1 MNNKPLWQP
10 SQEFIESTRLY
21 QWMEQLGYS
30 DYDKFFDAST
40 RDIAWF
46 WGEVEKELGIE
57 WIQPYENVLNLSEGI
72 KYPEWYEGGQLNII
86 QTVLDKWAK
95 NPETA
100 DQLAII
106 WESEDGEI
114 RKFTYAEMSTWVDRV
129 AQGFKNQGIEKGD
142 RICIYMPMIP
152 ETAVA
157 ILAAGKIGAIFSP
170 AFSGYGAEA
179 LATRVDAAQAK
190 MLITADGFLRRN
202 KVIKMKEEVDKVV
215 DMTSSIEKV
224 VVVRR
229 LNREIPWSDGIDMD
243 WTELESTEVTDVKT
257 EVMESSDPLML
268 IYTSGTT
275 GKPKGAVH
283 THSGFPIK
291 AALDVGIAM
300 DLKQSDRLLWVVDM
314 GWLTGP
320 VILFGSLLNGATA
333 VFYEGSPDYPNPD
346 RLWKLAAD
354 HQVTHLGVSPTLIRS
369 LMKQEDFHEMNYDLT
384 NLRVFTSTGEP
395 WNIESWAWLFEK
407 IGKSQIPI
415 INYAGGTE
423 ISGGIL
429 TNVLV
434 KAITPI
440 TFNSPVPGMD
450 VHVLSETGDSVQ
462 NSLGELS
469 MKKPWVGMTKGFW
482 QERERY
488 EQSYWNRWQDTWV
501 HGDWAIVD
509 EDGFWTITGRS
520 DDTLNIAG
528 KRLGPSEMEAVLQKH
543 ESVLEA
549 ATIGVPDDV
558 KGVAPVCFVVLHP
571 GSLESDDIKSELLDL
586 IGVHLGKAMRPKS
599 IYFVAELPKTK
610 NGKVLRRAIR
620 AAYLNLESGDLS
632 SLENPDAIEK
642 IRLLE
647 FYNN

>member
-1 MNNKPLWQP
+1 MNNRFFWKP
-10 SQEFIESTRLY
+10 SQEYIESTRLY

-30 DYDKFFDAST
+30 DYDKFFDDST

-57 WIQPYENVLNLSEGI
+57 WIQPYENVLNLSEGV
-72 KYPEWYEGGQLNII
+72 KYPDWYEGGQINII

-100 DQLAII
+100 DQLAIV

-114 RKFTYAEMSTWVDRV
+114 RKYTYAEISSWVDRV
-129 AQGFKNQGIEKGD
+129 AQGLKNQGIEKGD

-224 VVVRR
+224 VVVHR
-229 LNREIPWSDGIDMD
+229 LNREIPWSEGIDMD
-243 WTELESTEVTDVKT
+243 WAELESTEVTDVKT

-291 AALDVGIAM
+291 AALDVGIGM
-300 DLKQSDRLLWVVDM
+300 DLKQSDRLLWVADM

-395 WNIESWAWLFEK
+395 WNSESWVWLFEK

-543 ESVLEA
+543 ECVLEA

-586 IGVHLGKAMRPKS
+586 IGLHMGKAMRPKS

-632 SLENPDAIEK
+632 SLENPDAIEN
-642 IRLLE
+642 IRLQGSLI
-647 FYNN
+647 

>member
-10 SQEFIESTRLY
+10 SQEYIESTRLY

-30 DYDKFFDAST
+30 DYNKFFDDST

-72 KYPEWYEGGQLNII
+72 KYPNWYEGGQINII

-114 RKFTYAEMSTWVDRV
+114 RKYTYADISSWVDRV
-129 AQGFKNQGIEKGD
+129 AQGLKNQGIEKGD

-229 LNREIPWSDGIDMD
+229 LNREIPWSEGIDMD
-243 WTELESTEVTDVKT
+243 WAELESTEVTDVKT

-291 AALDVGIAM
+291 AALDVGIGM
-300 DLKQSDRLLWVVDM
+300 DLKQSDRLLWVADM

-395 WNIESWAWLFEK
+395 WNSESWVWLFEK
-407 IGKSQIPI
+407 IGKSQLPI

-543 ESVLEA
+543 ECVLEA
-549 ATIGVPDDV
+549 ATIGVPDEV
-558 KGVAPVCFVVLHP
+558 KGVAPVCFVVLHS

-586 IGVHLGKAMRPKS
+586 IGLHMGKAMRPKS

-632 SLENPDAIEK
+632 SLENPDAIEN
-642 IRLLE
+642 IRLLDSIIK
-647 FYNN
+647 

>member
-1 MNNKPLWQP
+1 M
-10 SQEFIESTRLY
+10 
-21 QWMEQLGYS
+21 
-30 DYDKFFDAST
+30 
-40 RDIAWF
+40 
-46 WGEVEKELGIE
+46 
-57 WIQPYENVLNLSEGI
+57 
-72 KYPEWYEGGQLNII
+72 
-86 QTVLDKWAK
+86 
-95 NPETA
+95 
-100 DQLAII
+100 
-106 WESEDGEI
+106 
-114 RKFTYAEMSTWVDRV
+114 
-129 AQGFKNQGIEKGD
+129 
-142 RICIYMPMIP
+142 
-152 ETAVA
+152 
-157 ILAAGKIGAIFSP
+157 GAFSP

-395 WNIESWAWLFEK
+395 WNIEAWAWLFEK

-434 KAITPI
+434 KAISPI

-549 ATIGVPDDV
+549 ATIGVPDDI

-632 SLENPDAIEK
+632 SMENPDTLEQ
-642 IRLLE
+642 IRNLTVL
-647 FYNN
+647 NN

>member
-10 SQEFIESTRLY
+10 SQEYIESTRLY

-30 DYDKFFDAST
+30 DYNKFFDDST

-72 KYPEWYEGGQLNII
+72 RYPNWYEGGQINII

-114 RKFTYAEMSTWVDRV
+114 RKYTYAEISTWVDRV

-229 LNREIPWSDGIDMD
+229 LNREIPWSEGIDMD
-243 WTELESTEVTDVKT
+243 WAELESTEVTDVKT

-291 AALDVGIAM
+291 AALDVGIGM
-300 DLKQSDRLLWVVDM
+300 DLKQSDRLLWVADM

-395 WNIESWAWLFEK
+395 WNSESWVWLFEK
-407 IGKSQIPI
+407 IGNSQIPI

-450 VHVLSETGDSVQ
+450 VHVLSETGHSVQ

-549 ATIGVPDDV
+549 ATIGVPDEV

-586 IGVHLGKAMRPKS
+586 IGLHMGKAMRPKS

-632 SLENPDAIEK
+632 SLENPDAIEN
-642 IRLLE
+642 IRLLDSIIK
-647 FYNN
+647 

>member
-10 SQEFIESTRLY
+10 SQELMESTRLY
-21 QWMEQLGYS
+21 QWMVQLGFT
-30 DYDKFFDAST
+30 DYEKFFHAST
-40 RDIAWF
+40 RDVPWF

-57 WIQPYENVLNLSEGI
+57 WIRPYEQVLNLSKGM
-72 KYPEWYEGGQLNII
+72 KYPEWYKGGQINII
-86 QTVLDKWAK
+86 QNVLNKWAQ

-100 DQLAII
+100 DQLAIV
-106 WESEDGEI
+106 WESENGDI
-114 RKFTYAEMSTWVDRV
+114 RKYTYAEISKWVDRV

-152 ETAVA
+152 ETAIA
-157 ILAAGKIGAIFSP
+157 ILAAIKVGAIFSP

-179 LATRVDAAQAK
+179 LTTRVNAAQAK

-202 KVIKMKEEVDKVV
+202 KVIKMKEEVDRVV

-229 LNREIPWSDGIDMD
+229 LNREIPWSEKVDMD
-243 WTELESTEVTDVKT
+243 WAELESTEVTDVNTK
-257 EVMESSDPLML
+257 VMESSDPLML

-291 AALDVGIAM
+291 AAFDVGIGM
-300 DLKQSDRLLWVVDM
+300 DLKQGDTLLWVADM

-320 VILFGSLLNGATA
+320 LVLFGSLLNGATA
-333 VFYEGSPDYPNPD
+333 VLYEGSPDYPSPD
-346 RLWKLAAD
+346 RLWKLAED
-354 HQVTHLGVSPTLIRS
+354 HHVTHLGVSPTLIRT
-369 LMKQEDFHEMNYDLT
+369 LMKQEHFHEMNHDLT
-384 NLRVFTSTGEP
+384 NLRVFASTGEP
-395 WNIESWAWLFEK
+395 WNSESWVWLFENV
-407 IGKSQIPI
+407 GKSQIPI

-429 TNVLV
+429 TNVLL
-434 KAITPI
+434 KAISPV

-450 VHVLSETGDSVQ
+450 VYVLSETGQSVQ

-469 MKKPWVGMTKGFW
+469 IKKPWVGMTKGFW
-482 QERERY
+482 QEQERY
-488 EQSYWNRWQDTWV
+488 EQSYWNRWHDTWV
-501 HGDWAIVD
+501 HGDWAVLD

-528 KRLGPSEMEAVLQKH
+528 KRVGPSEMESILQEH

-549 ATIGVPDDV
+549 ATIGVPDQV
-558 KGVAPVCFVVLHP
+558 KGEAPVCFVVLKS
-571 GSLESDDIKSELLDL
+571 GRLESDDIKGELLDL
-586 IGVHLGKAMRPKS
+586 VAMHMGKAMRPKS
-599 IYFVAELPKTK
+599 IYFISELPKTK
-610 NGKVLRRAIR
+610 NGKILRRAIR
-620 AAYLNLESGDLS
+620 SAYLNLDSGDLS

-642 IRLLE
+642 IRLQASTVK
-647 FYNN
+647 

>member
-10 SQEFIESTRLY
+10 SQEYIESTRLY

-30 DYDKFFDAST
+30 DYDKFFDDST
-40 RDIAWF
+40 RDISWF

-72 KYPEWYEGGQLNII
+72 KYPDWYEGGQINII

-114 RKFTYAEMSTWVDRV
+114 RKYTYADISSWVNRV
-129 AQGFKNQGIEKGD
+129 AQGLKNQGIEKGD

-229 LNREIPWSDGIDMD
+229 LNREIPWSEGIDMD
-243 WTELESTEVTDVKT
+243 WAELESTEVTDVKT

-291 AALDVGIAM
+291 AALDVGIGM
-300 DLKQSDRLLWVVDM
+300 DLKQSDRLLWVADM

-395 WNIESWAWLFEK
+395 WNSESWVWLFEK
-407 IGKSQIPI
+407 IGNSQIPI

-543 ESVLEA
+543 ECVLEA

-586 IGVHLGKAMRPKS
+586 IGLHMGKAMRPKS

-632 SLENPDAIEK
+632 SLENPDAIEN
-642 IRLLE
+642 IRLLDSIIK
-647 FYNN
+647 

>member
-10 SQEFIESTRLY
+10 SQEYIKSTRLY

-30 DYDKFFDAST
+30 DYDKFFDDST

-72 KYPEWYEGGQLNII
+72 KYPDWYEGGQINII

-100 DQLAII
+100 DQLAIV

-114 RKFTYAEMSTWVDRV
+114 RKYTYAEISTWVDRV
-129 AQGFKNQGIEKGD
+129 AQGFKNQGIKKGD

-229 LNREIPWSDGIDMD
+229 LNREIPWSEGIDMN
-243 WTELESTEVTDVKT
+243 WAELESTEVTDVKT

-291 AALDVGIAM
+291 AALDVGIGM
-300 DLKQSDRLLWVVDM
+300 DLKQSDRLLWVADM

-346 RLWKLAAD
+346 RLWKLAED

-395 WNIESWAWLFEK
+395 WNSESWVWLFEK

-543 ESVLEA
+543 ECVLEA

-586 IGVHLGKAMRPKS
+586 IGLHMGKAMRPKS

-632 SLENPDAIEK
+632 SLENPDAIEN
-642 IRLLE
+642 IRLQGSLI
-647 FYNN
+647 

>member
-10 SQEFIESTRLY
+10 SQEYIESTRLY

-30 DYDKFFDAST
+30 DYDKFFDDST

-72 KYPEWYEGGQLNII
+72 KYPDWYEGGQINII

-114 RKFTYAEMSTWVDRV
+114 RKYTYADISSWVDRV
-129 AQGFKNQGIEKGD
+129 AQGLKNQGIEKGD

-179 LATRVDAAQAK
+179 LATRVGAAQAK

-229 LNREIPWSDGIDMD
+229 LNREIPWSEGIDMD
-243 WTELESTEVTDVKT
+243 WAELESTEVTDVKT

-291 AALDVGIAM
+291 AALDVGIGM
-300 DLKQSDRLLWVVDM
+300 DLKQSDRLLWVADM

-395 WNIESWAWLFEK
+395 WNSESWVWLFEK
-407 IGKSQIPI
+407 IGNSQIPI

-543 ESVLEA
+543 ECVLEA

-586 IGVHLGKAMRPKS
+586 IGLHMGKAMRPKS

-632 SLENPDAIEK
+632 SLENPDAIEN
-642 IRLLE
+642 IRLQGSLI
-647 FYNN
+647 

>member
-1 MNNKPLWQP
+1 MNNKILWQP

-21 QWMEQLGYS
+21 QWMAQLGFT
-30 DYDKFFDAST
+30 DYEEFLHAST
-40 RDIAWF
+40 NDAAWF
-46 WGEVEKELGIE
+46 WGEVEKELDIE
-57 WIQPYENVLNLSEGI
+57 WIRPYENVLNLSEGI

-114 RKFTYAEMSTWVDRV
+114 RKFTYAEISSWVDRV
-129 AQGFKNQGIEKGD
+129 AQGLKNQGIEKGD

-179 LATRVDAAQAK
+179 LATRVDAAEAK

-215 DMTSSIEKV
+215 NMTSSIEKV

-291 AALDVGIAM
+291 AALDVGIGM
-300 DLKQSDRLLWVVDM
+300 DLKQSDRLLWVADM

-395 WNIESWAWLFEK
+395 WNIESWVWLFEK

-450 VHVLSETGDSVQ
+450 VHVLSETGHSVQ

-528 KRLGPSEMEAVLQKH
+528 KRLGPSEMESILQKH

-586 IGVHLGKAMRPKS
+586 IGLHMGKAMRPKS

-620 AAYLNLESGDLS
+620 AAYLNLDSGDLS
-632 SLENPDAIEK
+632 SLENSDAIEN
-642 IRLLE
+642 IRLLD
-647 FYNN
+647 FYH